1 MLMTLTNMQ
10 FEDIEEAA
18 IWWDGLQVNP
28 IDKVNMVSCLLFFAR
43 GNMKS
48 GSPIRYADATS

>member
-1 MLMTLTNMQ
+1 MLTNMQ

-28 IDKVNMVSCLLFFAR
+28 IDKVNMVSYLLFLLR
-43 GNMKS
+43 ES
-48 GSPIRYADATS
+48 I